1 MTIDIE
7 QIKDCAQQYQLLF
20 TNHAVRRMLE
30 RAISDVEVQ
39 QAIVN
44 GEVIEDYPEDKYGP
58 SCLIYGRTQARRPL
72 HVQCSAPPRVRII
85 TVYEPDPH
93 EWIDRRVRRK

>member
-7 QIKDCAQQYQLLF
+7 QIKDCARQHQLLF
-20 TNHAVRRMLE
+20 TNHAIRRMLE

-39 QAIVN
+39 EAIVN
-44 GEVIEDYPEDKYGP
+44 GEVIEDYPADKYGP
-58 SCLIYGRTQARRPL
+58 SCLIYGRTQARRSL

-85 TVYEPDPH
+85 TVYQPDPY
-93 EWIDRRVRRK
+93 EWIDHRVRRK